1 MELILS
7 SKLRSGQKG
16 AIIVLMHLVFVVALQ
31 EQVILQKEELSL
43 LNIINVLAVV
53 HAWLHALTMPDI
65 LILQVMSINALFAFT
80 G

>member
-1 MELILS
+1 MVPILS

-16 AIIVLMHLVFVVALQ
+16 AIIVSMHLVFVVALQ
-31 EQVILQKEELSL
+31 EPVILQKEELSL
-43 LNIINVLAVV
+43 LNIINALVV
-53 HAWLHALTMPDI
+53 AHAWLHAITMQGI